1 LALFVLW
8 PRTIDEL
15 PAAAPASGTI
25 TNAAAKAARDI
36 LYTDGYHVLLGNFVM
51 LIPIALLLWK
61 IFPTINAQSILLIC
75 LSTTIS
81 IEFLQKGNIKEAFR
95 ILLHYYDKLYQKAL
109 DQRENLKEK
118 LHVMESD
125 KVDSEFNAQLIINNM
140 LYLNLIHFQ

>member
-1 LALFVLW
+1 MRNTYRFLLTTYSTVLALFVLW

-81 IEFLQKGNIKEAFR
+81 IEFLQIYIPGRFSDVRDIATNSLGAVVAVG
-95 ILLHYYDKLYQKAL
+95 LLYGVTRY
-109 DQRENLKEK
+109 R
-118 LHVMESD
+118 S
-125 KVDSEFNAQLIINNM
+125 
-140 LYLNLIHFQ
+140 